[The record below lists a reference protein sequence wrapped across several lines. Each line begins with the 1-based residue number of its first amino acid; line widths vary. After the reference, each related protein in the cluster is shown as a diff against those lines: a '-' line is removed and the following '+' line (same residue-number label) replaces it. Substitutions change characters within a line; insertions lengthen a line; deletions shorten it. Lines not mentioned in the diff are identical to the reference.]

1 MQMKKRD
8 KASLYG
14 NKIEKTQLKKN
25 HKSSLSKNRASSRKN
40 EKSDRLQDTI
50 KK

>member
-8 KASLYG
+8 KASLNG
-14 NKIEKTQLKKN
+14 NRIENTQLKKN